1 MLLSGNGMCSMK
13 KTVYLHIGNNYSV
26 DVREIVG
33 IFDMDNTTVKDCTK
47 KLLDKAEKEK
57 KLFLATYELP
67 KTFIVT
73 KKRIY
78 ISQLAA
84 STLKKRLVNGGGL
97 GC

>member
-1 MLLSGNGMCSMK
+1 MN

-33 IFDMDNTTVKDCTK
+33 IFDMDNTTVTSCTK

-57 KLFLATYELP
+57 RLFLATYELP
-67 KTFIVT
+67 KTYIIT
-73 KKRIY
+73 NKRIY

-84 STLKKRLVNGGGL
+84 STLKKRLESGGGY
-97 GC
+97 C